1 MSVLDLTI
9 TTLDNY
15 NMAVQKPS
23 IPKGTRD
30 FSPAEMA
37 CRNYIFDTVKSIFKK
52 YGYAPLETPAM
63 ENLTTLLGKYGDE
76 GDKLLFKILN
86 SGEAFAGVD
95 AEELSHS
102 NALSLKVCEKGLRYD
117 LTVPFAR
124 YVVQHQNE
132 ITFPFKRFQIQP
144 VWRADRPQKGRY
156 REFYQCDVDVIGSQS
171 QINELELVQIADE
184 VFRKLDINVCIK
196 INNRKVLQGLAEII
210 GHPDK
215 LVDITVAIDKIDKI
229 GLQAVKEEL
238 SERGI
243 DSDGIAILEPILQ
256 MQGTNRE
263 KLAAIRTVL
272 SGSSA
277 ALGSTGSA
285 PGSTASSCGSV
296 TNGSSCTSH
305 NSAPG
310 STASEVGLKG
320 VDELEELF
328 NYIESA
334 NIKQKVEIDLSLA
347 RGLNYYTGA
356 IFEVKALDFQIGSIC
371 GGGRYDNLTGIFG
384 LPNISGVGI
393 SFGADRIY
401 DVLKGLDK
409 FPKDAIEGTKLLFS
423 NMGSAE
429 TAYALPIAA
438 QLRSQGISCEIYP
451 DNTKLKKQFDYAT
464 KKGIRYFAIIGE
476 DEIKAG
482 EVTLKDLTTGTQQR
496 VPKEELNS
504 LL

>member
-1 MSVLDLTI
+1 
-9 TTLDNY
+9 
-15 NMAVQKPS
+15 MAVQKPS

-238 SERGI
+238 AERGI

-272 SGSSA
+272 SGSS
-277 ALGSTGSA
+277 STSG
-285 PGSTASSCGSV
+285 C
-296 TNGSSCTSH
+296 
-305 NSAPG
+305 
-310 STASEVGLKG
+310 STASEVGLRG

-334 NIKQKVEIDLSLA
+334 SIKQKVEIDLSLA

-438 QLRSQGISCEIYP
+438 RLRSQGISCEIYP

-496 VPKEELNS
+496 VPKEELSS

>member
-1 MSVLDLTI
+1 
-9 TTLDNY
+9 
-15 NMAVQKPS
+15 MAVQKPS

-238 SERGI
+238 AERGI

-272 SGSSA
+272 SGRGA
-277 ALGSTGSA
+277 APS
-285 PGSTASSCGSV
+285 
-296 TNGSSCTSH
+296 
-305 NSAPG
+305 

-334 NIKQKVEIDLSLA
+334 SIKQKVEIDLSLA